1 MMWLPRRSVQGIER
15 NNQRRSYRQSMEL
28 PIAIEVAGL
37 PAAVYGTL
45 INLSETGC
53 RLRSLILID
62 RDRDVTFELKRP
74 NQNPFVLKGKIVS
87 RATPQKGGGYEYG
100 VAFINTQA
108 ERNDLSKEIH

>member
-37 PAAVYGTL
+37 PAPVYGTL
-45 INLSETGC
+45 INISETGC
-53 RLRSLILID
+53 RMRSLILID

-74 NQNPFVLKGKIVS
+74 GHEPTILKGRIVT
-87 RATPQKGGGYEYG
+87 RATPPTGGGFEYG
-100 VAFINTQA
+100 VTFS
-108 ERNDLSKEIH
+108 RMS